1 MSKNYTQLSW
11 EQRYQIEAYLKV
23 GKKQKEVAALIGVS
37 PSTICRELS
46 RNSSSKYDPFGR
58 GYSASFA
65 QCKTDL
71 RHHHKP
77 KKVLFDGRVKEKI
90 VKRLI
95 EDKWSPEF
103 ISRTAKSQ
111 GEIMVSHEWIYKWI
125 WDCKHKIRK
134 ENRPYKNLY
143 THLRHG
149 RHRRKRGKRTDNRGL
164 AGTIKNRTPIEKRP
178 AIVQKRK
185 RIGDIEVD
193 LMMGRGLRG
202 AVLVMT
208 DRATLHTRLKKLKG
222 KESRHVA
229 KTIVRT
235 TRENN
240 YPALTLTFDNDRA
253 FSMHEQV
260 AKELGASTY
269 FTRPYTS
276 QDKGTVENRIGVLR
290 RFIPKRTDLTF
301 VSQRDLNKIEKKIN
315 NRPIRK
321 FNYLTANQVLERKIA
336 LIT

>member
-11 EQRYQIEAYLKV
+11 EQRYQIEAYLKA
-23 GKKQKEVAALIGVS
+23 GKKQKEVAALIEVS

-46 RNSSSKYDPFGR
+46 RNSSKYDPLGR
-58 GYSASFA
+58 GYNASFA
-65 QCKTDL
+65 QQKAGS
-71 RHHHKP
+71 RHRNKP
-77 KKVLFDGRVKEKI
+77 KKVVFDERLKQKI
-90 VKRLI
+90 ACKLT

-103 ISRTAKSQ
+103 ISKAAKSQ

-125 WDCKHKIRK
+125 WDCKHKIRE
-134 ENRPYKNLY
+134 ENKPYKDLY

-164 AGTIKNRTPIEKRP
+164 AGTIKNRIPIEKRP
-178 AIVQKRK
+178 AIVKKRK

-193 LMMGRGLRG
+193 LMMGKGLRG

-222 KESRHVA
+222 KDSRHVA
-229 KTIVRT
+229 KAIIRT
-235 TRENN
+235 TRENH

-253 FSMHEQV
+253 FSMHEHV
-260 AKELGASTY
+260 ANELEASTY

-301 VSQRDLNKIEKKIN
+301 VTQRKLNRIEKKLN

-336 LIT
+336 LIS